1 MIAFSQENVKQVKA
15 EIADLLVQ
23 HWNETGRHKDRF
35 KLDPDWMS
43 YEAAEKFGVLRVYTV
58 REDSVLVG
66 YAVYVVH
73 NAMHYFGTKYA
84 DNDVFFILPEARK
97 GLMAARFF
105 GYIEEQLKK
114 EKVDL
119 IINKVKEQHSEAMGA
134 FFSRLG
140 YKKTE
145 IVYTKLVS

>member
-1 MIAFSQENVKQVKA
+1 MRE
-15 EIADLLVQ
+15 E
-23 HWNETGRHKDRF
+23 GR
-35 KLDPDWMS
+35 
-43 YEAAEKFGVLRVYTV
+43 
-58 REDSVLVG
+58 LVG

-73 NAMHYFGTKYA
+73 DAMHYAGARYA
-84 DNDVFFILPEARK
+84 DNDVFFIKPSARK
-97 GLMAARFF
+97 GLVAARFF

-119 IINKVKEQHSEAMGA
+119 IINKIKEKYSEAMGA

-140 YKKTE
+140 YEKAE

>member
-1 MIAFSQENVKQVKA
+1 MLAFSQETVKQVKV
-15 EIADLLVQ
+15 EIADLLIQ

-35 KLDPDWMS
+35 KVEPDWLS
-43 YEAAEKFGVLRVYTV
+43 YEAAEEYGVLRVYTA
-58 REDSVLVG
+58 REDGVLVG
-66 YAVYVVH
+66 YAAYVVH
-73 NAMHYFGTKYA
+73 NAMHYLSAKYA
-84 DNDVFFILPEARK
+84 DNDVFFITPSARK

-119 IINKVKEQHSEAMGA
+119 IINKVKEQYSEAMGA

-140 YKKTE
+140 YEKTE